1 MKFEKISIKEVIKKY
16 LDDETIDLYVK
27 KDDVDFLKV
36 VSMELNF
43 DDNCIGIHTL
53 EYYDDNKL
61 VFNTDVRDDFYIM
74 AKEEKP
80 ETKEIKIIL
89 YNNRGTNYFWI
100 NGYFSSSLDG
110 YISATDFDKLIYNA
124 VGLEVISEMTQL
136 RYDDY
141 RESSGTFETIM
152 DWLIDEGEDLTP
164 AQFTALFEEQEWEDI
179 EKVFADIL
187 DEIEE
192 G

>member
-1 MKFEKISIKEVIKKY
+1 MKFEKINIREVIKKY

-27 KDDVDFLKV
+27 KDDVDFLRV

-61 VFNTDVRDDFYIM
+61 IFNTDVRDDFYIM
-74 AKEEKP
+74 VEEGES
-80 ETKEIKIIL
+80 ETKKIKVLEYMGRGRSKYYWIDGKFTAIFEDNL
-89 YNNRGTNYFWI
+89 DEDDFNSLVRNITGTKVKSEWTYTSYNSFRNDNLFED
-100 NGYFSSSLDG
+100 L
-110 YISATDFDKLIYNA
+110 
-124 VGLEVISEMTQL
+124 M
-136 RYDDY
+136 DY
-141 RESSGTFETIM
+141 
-152 DWLIDEGEDLTP
+152 LIDNGEDLTP
-164 AQFTALFEEQEWEDI
+164 EQFTALFEEQEWEDI
-179 EKVFADIL
+179 RKVFPIL

>member
-141 RESSGTFETIM
+141 RESSGTFETLM

>member
-1 MKFEKISIKEVIKKY
+1 MKFEKINIREVIKKY

-74 AKEEKP
+74 IEEGEA
-80 ETKEIKIIL
+80 ETKEIKVL
-89 YNNRGTNYFWI
+89 EYMSRGRSRYYWI
-100 NGYFSSSLDG
+100 DGHFTAIFEDSLDED
-110 YISATDFDKLIYNA
+110 DFNSLVRNITGTK
-124 VGLEVISEMTQL
+124 VKSEWTYTSCNSFRNDNLFEDLM
-136 RYDDY
+136 DY
-141 RESSGTFETIM
+141 
-152 DWLIDEGEDLTP
+152 LIDNGEDLTSE
-164 AQFTALFEEQEWEDI
+164 QFTALFEEQEWEEI
-179 EKVFADIL
+179 AKVFANIL
-187 DEIEE
+187 DKIQ
-192 G
+192 